1 MSTMQKVFNALI
13 IVTLLFSGYTYYKV
27 TTATATFETAI
38 GATQSAVITIACRAQ
53 MYELLAQGQAAC
65 PK

>member
-13 IVTLLFSGYTYYKV
+13 VVTLLFSGYTYYKV
-27 TTATATFETAI
+27 TTVSASLES
-38 GATQSAVITIACRAQ
+38 GLVMTQQAVITIACRAQ